1 MDDDTEQFLV
11 RDGEELTGTEISRD
25 VQPAVTSSRYED
37 PLRYEDPVM
46 QISGAGHWFL
56 EGWIGDHSV
65 EFLVDLGSS
74 VTAMSD
80 TFYRNLVHAG
90 APLGVL
96 QVTTRMLRS
105 ANGTGIEV
113 LGCSRCSVSFLGLRT
128 EFPIIVCNLA
138 AGTDAIIGTD
148 VLGSVLPHT
157 LDIRNGLLF
166 AQGGISLQLH
176 RKDSAL
182 SGRVFTVGHSSIP
195 PYSEAVLHCSVRTTG
210 GRALPSSG
218 LLEGLTLFAEDTGLI
233 VGRTLVDPS
242 KWKVPVLVSN
252 FGQETVVV
260 NPFTEVGMITQV
272 TAIQSVTD
280 DGIRPQGATGELPYH
295 LQDLIDQT
303 SGDLDTR
310 QRHRLAEVLL
320 EYADI
325 FPVPGEPLT
334 GHTDA
339 VEHDINTG
347 DRPPIR
353 CAPRRMSP
361 QKMKKEEECV
371 TEMLTGGQIEASDSP
386 WSSPVVLVMKKDGGT
401 RFCVDYRQLNDA
413 TIKDAYPLPR
423 IDDTLDMLAGK
434 QWFST
439 LDLASGYWQVSLSQ
453 EARVKTAFATHS
465 GLFQFRVM
473 PFGLCNAPATF
484 ERLMDRV
491 LQGLRWSRCLVYL
504 DDIIS
509 FGGIFDGALT
519 NWTLIFERLRSYGLQ
534 LKSSKCHLFRA
545 SVPFLGHIVGRHG
558 LECDPK
564 KIEDVKSWP
573 VPDCLKSVRQ
583 FLGFVGY
590 YRRFIPRFADVATP
604 LVYLTGK
611 DVPFVW
617 DSSCSTAFN
626 ELRAALMDAPI
637 LAFPTETGLYVLDT
651 DASNFGLGGVLS
663 QIQNDQERVVAYCS
677 RALRPSQRRYCT
689 TKREMLAAV
698 AMCIQFRSYLRGARF
713 TLRTDHKSLVWLHRF
728 KDTEGMMSRWLHS
741 LQQFQFSIVHRPG
754 KDHGNADGLS
764 CAPSSPCRQCTRPD
778 CPPATLMHHD
788 TDQPFDSV
796 STGSSEDADLV
807 PIQSGEDWI
816 ARLDDDLSQPAESSG
831 DSFRILALQ
840 REDPVCMAL
849 HAWIVADEFPTWAE
863 VKSMLP
869 ELRSLWHH
877 RSNLSVDANG
887 TLWRKRSSQSANL
900 QLLVPKA
907 GRERL
912 FLSYHASL
920 YGGHLGRTRTLAR
933 LADRF
938 YWSGMSDDVKDWL
951 SQCVACIKR
960 KSPVGRHH
968 PLGNIPTGHRWDRI
982 AMDILDVCDP
992 TPEGF
997 RYILVI
1003 ADYFS
1008 KWTEAF
1014 PMKNK
1019 CADTVADILVE
1030 NIILRFGMPLV
1041 IHSDQGRE
1049 FENGLMKSLCALL
1062 GCTKTRTAPYHPESD
1077 GMIERFNRICL
1088 MMLSMF
1094 VNDRRIIGM
1103 SCYHLSCTLTVRVF
1117 TNPLV
1122 IPRSA

>member
-1 MDDDTEQFLV
+1 MADIQINATGGDVAEQTSIQTRRGSIATDSPPVQDGVEQFSAHK
-11 RDGEELTGTEISRD
+11 REELAEREYSREG
-25 VQPAVTSSRYED
+25 QPIVPSSECED
-37 PLRYEDPVM
+37 PLHYEDPVM
-46 QISGAGHWFL
+46 HFSGTGHWFL

-65 EFLVDLGSS
+65 EFLVDSGSS
-74 VTAMSD
+74 
-80 TFYRNLVHAG
+80 G
-90 APLGVL
+90 L
-96 QVTTRMLRS
+96 QITTRTLRS

-128 EFPIIVCNLA
+128 EFPVIICSLA

-148 VLGSVLPHT
+148 V
-157 LDIRNGLLF
+157 
-166 AQGGISLQLH
+166 
-176 RKDSAL
+176 
-182 SGRVFTVGHSSIP
+182 
-195 PYSEAVLHCSVRTTG
+195 
-210 GRALPSSG
+210 
-218 LLEGLTLFAEDTGLI
+218 
-233 VGRTLVDPS
+233 
-242 KWKVPVLVSN
+242 
-252 FGQETVVV
+252 
-260 NPFTEVGMITQV
+260 
-272 TAIQSVTD
+272 
-280 DGIRPQGATGELPYH
+280 
-295 LQDLIDQT
+295 
-303 SGDLDTR
+303 
-310 QRHRLAEVLL
+310 AEVLL

-325 FPVPGEPLT
+325 FPVPGE
-334 GHTDA
+334 
-339 VEHDINTG
+339 HDINTG
-347 DRPPIR
+347 DRSPIR

-361 QKMKKEEECV
+361 QKMKKEEDCV

-386 WSSPVVLVMKKDGGT
+386 WSSPVVLVTKKDGGT

-453 EARVKTAFATHS
+453 AARAKTAFATHS

-509 FGGIFDGALT
+509 FGGTFSGALS
-519 NWTLIFERLRSYGLQ
+519 NLTLIFERLRSYGLQ

-545 SVPFLGHIVGRHG
+545 SVPFLGHIVGRRG

-573 VPDCLKSVRQ
+573 VPDCLKSIRQ

-590 YRRFIPRFADVATP
+590 YRRFIPKFADIATP
-604 LVYLTGK
+604 LVYLTSK

-617 DSSCSTAFN
+617 DSSCSAAFH
-626 ELRAALMDAPI
+626 ELRAALIDAPI
-637 LAFPTETGLYVLDT
+637 LAFPTETGQYILDT
-651 DASNFGLGGVLS
+651 DAINFGLGGVLS

-689 TKREMLAAV
+689 TKREMLAVV

-713 TLRTDHKSLVWLHRF
+713 TLRTDHMSLVWLHRF
-728 KDTEGMMSRWLHS
+728 KDTEGMLSRWLHS
-741 LQQFQFSIVHRPG
+741 LQQFQFSIIHRPG

-764 CAPSSPCRQCTRPD
+764 RAPSSPCRQCTRPD
-778 CPPATLMHHD
+778 CPPATLIHHD
-788 TDQPFDSV
+788 SDQPFDSV

-807 PIQSGEDWI
+807 PVQSGEDWI
-816 ARLDDDLSQPAESSG
+816 ARLDDDLSRPVETSG
-831 DSFRILALQ
+831 DSFRISALQ
-840 REDPVCMAL
+840 REDPVCVTL
-849 HAWIVADEFPTWAE
+849 HDWVVVKEFPAWAE

-877 RSNLSVDANG
+877 RNNLSVDDNG
-887 TLWRKRSSQSANL
+887 TLWRKRSSQSAQL
-900 QLLVPKA
+900 QLLVPKV

-938 YWSGMSDDVKDWL
+938 YWSGMADDVKDWL

-1049 FENGLMKSLCALL
+1049 FENGLMKSLCVLL

-1077 GMIERFNRICL
+1077 GMIERFNRTCL

-1094 VNDRRIIGM
+1094 VNDRRDNWHELLPFIMHAYRTSVHESTGYSPFRLM
-1103 SCYHLSCTLTVRVF
+1103 MGEECSLPQDVSTAELRTQRENDVAPHPFAMWVRDALEVAYDH
-1117 TNPLV
+1117 V
-1122 IPRSA
+1122 RSSLKKTASRRKRLYDTKAVNRKFPVGS